1 LEDEMI
7 RRSIITIFTISILSL
22 VLVAGCGKGD
32 KGETVVLKMATT
44 TSTDN
49 TGLLDYLKEPIQE
62 ETNIDLQWVAVG
74 TGKAL
79 KLGENCDVDI
89 LMVHAPAAEKKYV
102 DKGAL
107 ADRTE
112 IMYNDF
118 VIIGPPSDPAG
129 IKGMSV
135 TEAMKTVKEQ
145 KSSFA
150 SRGDDSGTHKKEKS
164 LWKSADLEVP
174 DKENWYIQTGQGM
187 LATIQIATER
197 KAYTMTD
204 RGTYIK
210 YEANA
215 KGNPPLVILVE
226 GDDVLKNQYSVLAV
240 NPENCENVNY
250 ETSKK
255 LIQWFTSDS
264 AQKKIGDFKLMGKQL
279 FTPNA
284 K

>member
-1 LEDEMI
+1 MVRHRI
-7 RRSIITIFTISILSL
+7 YTILTVSLLSL
-22 VLVAGCGKGD
+22 LLATGCGKGD
-32 KGETVVLKMATT
+32 RGEKVILKMATT

-49 TGLLDYLKEPIQE
+49 TGLLDYLKEPIRE
-62 ETNIDLQWVAVG
+62 ETNIDLRWVAVG

-89 LMVHAPAAEKKYV
+89 LMVHAPAVEKKYV

-107 ADRTE
+107 VDRTE
-112 IMYNDF
+112 IMFNDF
-118 VIIGPPSDPAG
+118 VIIGPPSDPAR
-129 IKGMSV
+129 IKGKSV
-135 TEAMKTVKEQ
+135 TETMKTIMAK
-145 KSSFA
+145 KASFA

-164 LWKSADLEVP
+164 LWKSADLKVP

-197 KAYTMTD
+197 KGYTMTD

-210 YEANA
+210 YGANA
-215 KGNPPLVILVE
+215 EGNPPLVILAE

-240 NPENCENVNY
+240 NPEKCGNVNY
-250 ETSKK
+250 KTSKK
-255 LIQWFTSDS
+255 LIEWFASDS
-264 AQKKIGDFKLMGKQL
+264 ARKKIGDFKLMGKQL